1 MKALGPKYLYEKLR
15 YISKAFTNK
24 INVFKMGK
32 LEDRMGYSCS
42 IVFFSLH
49 SDTIYEPSSQLKSGR
64 KPKIFKF
71 KGGSCYNALV
81 RRLYRFTLRYCPP
94 LKLFIIIEYP
104 DNAFYGASSRAVRLF
119 AINLA
124 KVQI

>member
-1 MKALGPKYLYEKLR
+1 MKALGPKYLYEKLQ

-49 SDTIYEPSSQLKSGR
+49 SDTIYEPSSQLKSGL
-64 KPKIFKF
+64 KTKIF
-71 KGGSCYNALV
+71 SQ
-81 RRLYRFTLRYCPP
+81 RWQSLYR
-94 LKLFIIIEYP
+94 
-104 DNAFYGASSRAVRLF
+104 AG
-119 AINLA
+119 
-124 KVQI
+124 

>member
-1 MKALGPKYLYEKLR
+1 MKLR

-49 SDTIYEPSSQLKSGR
+49 SDTIYEPSSQLKSGL
-64 KPKIFKF
+64 KTKIF
-71 KGGSCYNALV
+71 SQ
-81 RRLYRFTLRYCPP
+81 RWQSLYR
-94 LKLFIIIEYP
+94 
-104 DNAFYGASSRAVRLF
+104 AG
-119 AINLA
+119 
-124 KVQI
+124 